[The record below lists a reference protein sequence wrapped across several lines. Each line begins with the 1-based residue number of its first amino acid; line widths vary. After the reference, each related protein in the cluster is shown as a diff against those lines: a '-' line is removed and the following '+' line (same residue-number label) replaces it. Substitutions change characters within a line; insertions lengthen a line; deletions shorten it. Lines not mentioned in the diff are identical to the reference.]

1 MDSEMNR
8 MVEQKMNEM
17 TDVFNSLPNCRVET
31 SEDGKVLI
39 LSDTPVPW
47 SDVIEKRDAH
57 SEYKIGSITPHKA
70 ALGLYIDFPHDLLDI
85 DRVEDIVDPE
95 ITLTYFEPGTK
106 TSTAKSWWRF
116 RSDEKFDSLHMVL
129 RKTEL
134 ELYDFT
140 RDDWVGLMEEITAVH
155 K

>member
-1 MDSEMNR
+1 

-17 TDVFNSLPNCRVET
+17 IDVFNSLPNCRVET
-31 SEDGKVLI
+31 DEEGRTLI
-39 LSDTPVPW
+39 LSDKPVPW
-47 SDVIEKRDAH
+47 GDALENKNAK
-57 SEYKIGSITPHKA
+57 SAYKIGSITPHKS
-70 ALGLYIDFPHDLLDI
+70 ALGLYIDSPHNLLDI

-95 ITLTYFEPGTK
+95 ITLTYFEPGVK

-116 RSDEKFDSLHMVL
+116 RSDEKFDSVHMVL

-134 ELYDFT
+134 ELYDFK

>member
-1 MDSEMNR
+1 MNR

-17 TDVFNSLPNCRVET
+17 IDVFNSLPNCRVET
-31 SEDGKVLI
+31 DEEGRTLI
-39 LSDTPVPW
+39 LSDNPVPW
-47 SDVIEKRDAH
+47 SDTLEKRDAY
-57 SEYKIGSITPHKA
+57 SAYKIGSITPHKS

-95 ITLTYFEPGTK
+95 ITLTYFEPGVK

-116 RSDEKFDSLHMVL
+116 RSDEKFDSVHMVL

-134 ELYDFT
+134 ELYDFK

-155 K
+155 E

>member
-1 MDSEMNR
+1 MNK

-31 SEDGKVLI
+31 DEAGRILI
-39 LSDTPVPW
+39 VSDNPVPW
-47 SDVIEKRDAH
+47 SDTESSH
-57 SEYKIGSITPHKA
+57 KIGSITPHKA
-70 ALGLYIDFPHDLLDI
+70 ALGLYIDFPHNYIEI
-85 DRVEDIVDPE
+85 DRLDDIIDPE
-95 ITLTYFEPGTK
+95 FTLTYYEPGTK

-140 RDDWVGLMEEITAVH
+140 RDNWVGLMEEITAVH
-155 K
+155 KG